1 MEILGFQKAMDFLE
15 ENKLLSK
22 LKIII
27 ADKDGKVLRFIRE
40 NPERFSHIEVIHDP
54 GSNFFFLTLR
64 SLDERNRQF
73 F

>member
-27 ADKDGKVLRFIRE
+27 ADKDGKVLRFIRAIL
-40 NPERFSHIEVIHDP
+40 SY
-54 GSNFFFLTLR
+54 
-64 SLDERNRQF
+64 
-73 F
+73 